1 MQTELTTTS
10 ILSLFDTTKSQRQT
24 FVTDVLEKIE
34 NGEVNPIKVH
44 AQLKKI
50 EDIFKQ
56 LTGNDTYKKY
66 LLDDVEKNG
75 KKFEAFNAE
84 FSVKEAG
91 VKYDYSQCND
101 RELNSLM
108 AAQETLDET
117 VKNRQTFLKTVP
129 VQGLE
134 IRDGDELVTIYPP
147 SKSSSTT
154 VNVILK

>member
-24 FVTDVLEKIE
+24 FVSDVLEKIE
-34 NGEVNPIKVH
+34 NGEVDPIKIH

-50 EDIFKQ
+50 EDIFKS
-56 LTGNDTYKKY
+56 LTGNEKYKSC
-66 LLDDVEKNG
+66 LIAEVEKYG
-75 KKFEAFNAE
+75 KKHEAFNAE
-84 FSVKEAG
+84 FSVKETG

-101 RELNSLM
+101 RLISDLEYQQISIENELK
-108 AAQETLDET
+108 A
-117 VKNRQTFLKTVP
+117 RQTFLKTVP
-129 VQGLE
+129 AQGLE

>member
-34 NGEVNPIKVH
+34 NGEVDPIKIH

-50 EDIFKQ
+50 EDIFKS

-101 RELNSLM
+101 RVISDLEYQQISIENELK
-108 AAQETLDET
+108 A
-117 VKNRQTFLKTVP
+117 RQTFLKTVP
-129 VQGLE
+129 AQGLE